1 MKIKLY
7 FYLLNYT
14 LLYINYKILFMRKIL
29 LLFLLFHLLLGYSLN
44 AKNLKNNL
52 SFNNLNFKL
61 SSKLISSDTIK
72 KKEKKTRAARS
83 SRILAILPPPIT
95 SAGSSCGNGI
105 NPVQI
110 NVYAFGVNG
119 NETIEWFVSQSSV
132 IPIFTGSIY
141 SPSISTTRT
150 YYVQSRLGN
159 DISTRIP
166 VVASV
171 YIVPPA
177 VTLTASPANNPSAP
191 LCLGTSVSFT
201 ATGGGDLFEFS
212 VDGVVKQA
220 MSTNKMFV
228 TSTLTDGQV
237 VRVRTR
243 FAVVF
248 DGNIIEK
255 AWGTGPLEDNFLSA
269 PLSPNSTTGY
279 INSLKISSTEDKLV
293 FGIAGKSLSNRRIL
307 LFLDTK
313 VGGFNVSNYGD
324 ETGPIPLVNGFNFF
338 NNSSNIFDSYF
349 QADYCLVIGTD
360 AGETNYISDIIELKT
375 GTSIKTNLGN
385 ASTGIPS
392 SVMGVNKNNTG
403 INDYNLGFEVE
414 ILKSLL
420 GYTTGDIKFFAM
432 TVADQDETN
441 FVVAN
446 SFLSPERTSSLDY
459 GNGPVD
465 YNLKDPNPV
474 IVSSAA
480 LTPCYSEANF
490 MMNFVSI
497 PTTSSVVQPTCALPS
512 GSISISTQSGVEY
525 SLNGISYQVSNVF
538 SGLTPNSYTIF
549 VRNIADT
556 GCVTSSSSSIIINA
570 VPTPP
575 VAPTTASVAQP
586 TCAVQSGSISI
597 ATQSGVEY
605 SINGTVYQAS
615 NTFSGLTAN
624 SYTLYVRNLADA
636 TCVTASNTSVIIN
649 TAPNPAIVPTT
660 SSVVQPTCAVP
671 SGSISIRT
679 QSGVEYSLNGTTYQ
693 VSNTFSGLTPNNYT
707 LYVRNIT
714 DGTCTAQ
721 SSSVITINTIQ
732 ILLTPTA
739 ASVVQPTCASPT
751 GAIVITIQP
760 GVEYSLDGIAFQVSN
775 TFTGLPPNSYTLYI
789 RSTIDATCLKSSVS
803 MVTIN
808 VIPTSPTVP
817 TTTSIVQPTC
827 AVPSG
832 TIVIASQLG
841 VEYSLNGTAFQT
853 SNSFTGLGP
862 NTYTLYVRN
871 IADPTCSVQ
880 SSIKVII
887 DPLPALPMTPS
898 LLKIIQP
905 TCLIPTGSIEI
916 TGQTNVQYSVG
927 NTYQD
932 SAVFTN
938 LAPGRYTI
946 SVRFTNSIACIAVG
960 SVLTINAIPSQIQFE
975 TVGDCENKE
984 YTLTA
989 NLISGTYDP
998 NNVSYQW
1005 KDKFGNPVGTNSN
1018 VLNVTNVIAS
1028 TPGGQVVFPVAYT
1041 LTVTSV
1047 NAGCE
1052 TSSNIVV
1059 ESIYCNMQKGISP
1072 DGNGSNDFFDLRS
1085 MSVKKLEVFN
1095 RYGIKV
1101 YSQSNY
1107 TDQWNGQS
1115 NKGEELPSATYYYV
1129 IEFNSGESTTGWI
1142 YLIREKQ

>member
-1 MKIKLY
+1 
-7 FYLLNYT
+7 
-14 LLYINYKILFMRKIL
+14 MRKIL

-649 TAPNPAIVPTT
+649 TAPNPPIVPTT